1 MKKYLL
7 SAALAGAFC
16 SPSVAGSLTYDSY
29 TWQGVNI
36 NITSPNA
43 INGGAGPITLYDK
56 GSVVASNLWCMDV
69 NNYLLGGATVGVIP
83 GTLANLDSGLPGVP
97 TDLTAKQ
104 LLALG
109 WLVKQGDQQTE
120 DFLKGVAQVAIW
132 SEEYGSAFQYDSL
145 GANFALDVQAD
156 LDFAN
161 DEANAGN
168 SSNLALSF
176 FVPGEGVSSQTLI
189 GGTATSAPE
198 PSTWAMGIIGFAVL
212 GAVGWRRN
220 SKSHMRSAGLAAST

>member
-7 SAALAGAFC
+7 AAALAGAAC
-16 SPSVAGSLTYDSY
+16 TPAAAGSLTYDSY
-29 TWQGVNI
+29 TWSGVNI
-36 NITSPNA
+36 NITSPNN
-43 INGGAGPITLYDK
+43 ISGGAGPITLYEK
-56 GSVVASNLWCMDV
+56 GAVVASDLWCMDV

-132 SEEYGSAFQYDSL
+132 SEEYGSAFKYDSL

-176 FVPGEGVSSQTLI
+176 YVPGEGISSQTLI

-198 PSTWAMGIIGFAVL
+198 PSTWAMGIVGFAL
-212 GAVGWRRN
+212 MAGMGWKRSRKDRLAVIG
-220 SKSHMRSAGLAAST
+220 